1 MIKKKKKT
9 FAKQMIHVEKPLLST
24 ILLFLTVTTQLVGR
38 RLTYY
43 TALGEVEL
51 VRKMGLEPEV
61 EISTKAF
68 LGVYIFLFI
77 FLTYVANFYKS
88 V

>member
-1 MIKKKKKT
+1 
-9 FAKQMIHVEKPLLST
+9 MIHVEKTLLST

>member
-1 MIKKKKKT
+1 
-9 FAKQMIHVEKPLLST
+9 MIHVEKPLLST

-51 VRKMGLEPEV
+51 VRKMGHEPEV
-61 EISTKAF
+61 EISTKA
-68 LGVYIFLFI
+68 
-77 FLTYVANFYKS
+77 LTYVANFYKS

>member
-1 MIKKKKKT
+1 MEKT
-9 FAKQMIHVEKPLLST
+9 LLST
-24 ILLFLTVTTQLVGR
+24 ILLFLTVTTQLVGH
-38 RLTYY
+38 RLIYH